1 MGFWGGVERGLEVA
15 KKDQLNKDQME
26 LASRREERAEATFK
40 LREDEAALQRMKD
53 IRGMF
58 SGGGGFEALS
68 IGSGGGTSKSTGETT
83 EHMMNVLGNMG
94 VDDDVLVTLSAS
106 GGTPAAGRRNL
117 SKAYAIA
124 TKYNTGARSGNY
136 QVDET
141 GVGEVIT
148 QMINDAVYTQSKEIP
163 LNDDFWTNFEESS
176 SMTISESERNTLGE
190 SYTQPGYVTFTKQP
204 VLRDKAT
211 ISDIEKAQGFV
222 NRQVVTEAT
231 NESNLIFDL
240 ENTIVGLEGN
250 GPPYGAPGATDAQE
264 EFLADRIR
272 HLKLF
277 AQTRQA
283 QLFEATEKAKSD
295 NYNGLYNI
303 YGSSDILE
311 PIFDLIGQFDPIIMG
326 EQFLPRNQ
334 VPMNVGNGATYA
346 ELEHLGILKKGQ
358 IVTYEE
364 LDEDPASPTFGQIVP
379 KTEVVGS

>member
-1 MGFWGGVERGLEVA
+1 MGFWGGVERARQEEAA
-15 KKDQLNKDQME
+15 KEISDEQIKI
-26 LASRREERAEATFK
+26 ATSREERADATFK
-40 LREDEAALQRMKD
+40 LREDELALQRMKD

-83 EHMMNVLGNMG
+83 EHMMDVMSVMG
-94 VDDDVLVTLSAS
+94 VTDDALVRISSS
-106 GGTPAAGRRNL
+106 GGTAAAGRKNL
-117 SKAYAIA
+117 AKVYDIA
-124 TKYNTGARSGNY
+124 TAHNKALRSGKY

-141 GVGEVIT
+141 GIGEIIT

-163 LNDDFWTNFEESS
+163 LNDDFWTNFEERS

-250 GPPYGAPGATDAQE
+250 GPPYGGPGATDAQE

-283 QLFEATEKAKSD
+283 QLFDATEKAKSD

-326 EQFLPRNQ
+326 EQFLPQNQ

-358 IVTYEE
+358 VVTYEE